1 MQICIL
7 YCFFTDAKIN
17 QFCEIYVHIRKQKA
31 VLSSQTARLNNSQKM
46 KLAENNGIV
55 GTTIFHIAT
64 KKVNLFSQQGEDLTF
79 EDNSCVLILGLGK
92 DIQISD
98 YRLQITVYLGSY
110 VCFKQKDIVYNF
122 IIYII

>member
-1 MQICIL
+1 M
-7 YCFFTDAKIN
+7 FTKGN
-17 QFCEIYVHIRKQKA
+17 KKA
-31 VLSSQTARLNNSQKM
+31 VLSSQTARLDASKLRKM

-92 DIQISD
+92 DIQITD

-110 VCFKQKDIVYNF
+110 VCFKQKDKVYNF
-122 IIYII
+122 ITYIILILYI

>member
-92 DIQISD
+92 DIQITD
-98 YRLQITVYLGSY
+98 YRLQFIWGAMYASNKKIKFITLL
-110 VCFKQKDIVYNF
+110 
-122 IIYII
+122 YI

>member
-92 DIQISD
+92 DIQITD
-98 YRLQITVYLGSY
+98 YRLQ
-110 VCFKQKDIVYNF
+110 F
-122 IIYII
+122 IWGAMYASNKR

>member
-17 QFCEIYVHIRKQKA
+17 QLCEIYVHKRKQKA

-92 DIQISD
+92 DIQITD
-98 YRLQITVYLGSY
+98 YRLQFIWGVMYASNKKIKFITLL
-110 VCFKQKDIVYNF
+110 
-122 IIYII
+122 YI

>member
-1 MQICIL
+1 M
-7 YCFFTDAKIN
+7 FTKGN
-17 QFCEIYVHIRKQKA
+17 KKA

-64 KKVNLFSQQGEDLTF
+64 KKVNLFSLQGEDLTF

-92 DIQISD
+92 T
-98 YRLQITVYLGSY
+98 YRLEITDYSLFGEL
-110 VCFKQKDIVYNF
+110 CMLQTKR
-122 IIYII
+122 